1 MHRGGSFNQTRLKP
15 KGKGQQPGK
24 LPRGGDSQPEWGT
37 SKSWMD
43 KERWKDISGVGKQSS
58 GGAGYKEF
66 VKADEERERQ
76 SHSQRQ
82 TQILIENNIRT
93 GMIFYFKVSL

>member
-1 MHRGGSFNQTRLKP
+1 M
-15 KGKGQQPGK
+15 
-24 LPRGGDSQPEWGT
+24 
-37 SKSWMD
+37 
-43 KERWKDISGVGKQSS
+43 GKQSS